1 MENTET
7 EEVINETE
15 QGTPSW
21 SFVSD
26 DEVAASR
33 AIDAGIPVPGLEETE
48 TEQPHTEEPVQEQS
62 ESVSYNE
69 TAETE
74 YEDRGNLDE
83 DVLRYLSEKLDRDVG
98 SFDDLLLNTNTKA
111 QIQDERVQ
119 TIAQFVEETGRAPQ
133 DWFAYQQLDTSEMD
147 DFTAV
152 SVKMAA
158 DYPNLSQEELST
170 LMQSKYK
177 LNLDLD
183 SEEEV
188 KLSQLQLK
196 LDSSDARKSIEEIRD
211 RYRAPETSNEPQSP
225 IDDEW
230 IDSMQSDLDD
240 LEGIEFDLGNDTSFT
255 FGLNRDYKSELAD
268 KNTRLDEYF
277 DPYVQRDG
285 SWDYDKLNMHRT
297 VVDNIETI
305 VQSVYRQGQS
315 DGQRNIVDRAANI
328 DSRSPNQGNVQPRG
342 NSLSDSLRDAMG
354 GSDKL
359 TFL

>member
-7 EEVINETE
+7 QEVTNETE
-15 QGTPSW
+15 QSTPSW

-33 AIDAGIPVPGLEETE
+33 AIDAGIPVPGLEEIE
-48 TEQPHTEEPVQEQS
+48 TEEPQVEESFQEQN

-69 TAETE
+69 TAE

-83 DVLRYLSEKLDRDVG
+83 DVLQYLSEKLGRDVN
-98 SFDDLLLNTNTKA
+98 SFDDLSNINTEA
-111 QIQDERVQ
+111 QVGDERIQ
-119 TIAQFVEETGRAPQ
+119 AIAQFVEETGRAPQ
-133 DWFAYQQLDTSEMD
+133 DWFAYQQLNSSEMD

-158 DYPNLSQEELST
+158 DYPNLSNDELST
-170 LMQSKYK
+170 LMESKYK
-177 LNLDLD
+177 LNSDLH
-183 SEEEV
+183 SEEDV

-196 LDSSDARKSIEEIRD
+196 LDSADARKGIEEIRN
-211 RYRAPETSNEPQSP
+211 RYQAPEPSDEPQSP

-230 IDSMQSDLDD
+230 VDSMMSDLDA
-240 LEGIEFDLGNDTSFT
+240 LEGIEFDLGNEQSFT
-255 FGLNRDYKSELAD
+255 FGLNDDYKSELAD

-277 DPYVQRDG
+277 DPYVQQDG
-285 SWDYDKLNMHRT
+285 SWDYDKLNMHRA

-305 VQSVYRQGQS
+305 IQSVYRQGQS
-315 DGQRNIVDRAANI
+315 DGQRNIVDRAANV
-328 DSRSPNQGNVQPRG
+328 DSRSPNQGNVQPTG
-342 NSLSDSLRDAMG
+342 NSLSDSLREAMG

-359 TFL
+359 TFI

>member
-1 MENTET
+1 MDNTET
-7 EEVINETE
+7 QEVTNETE
-15 QGTPSW
+15 QSTPSW
-21 SFVSD
+21 SFVSEN
-26 DEVAASR
+26 EVAASN
-33 AIDAGIPVPGLEETE
+33 AIDAGIPVPGLEEIQ
-48 TEQPHTEEPVQEQS
+48 TEQSQVEEPVQEQS
-62 ESVSYNE
+62 ESVSYSE

-74 YEDRGNLDE
+74 YNDGGNLDD
-83 DVLRYLSEKLDRDVG
+83 DVFQYLSEKLGRDVN
-98 SFDDLLLNTNTKA
+98 SFDDLSSTNARA
-111 QIQDERVQ
+111 QIEDERVQ
-119 TIAQFVEETGRAPQ
+119 AIAQFVEETGRAPQ
-133 DWFAYQQLDTSEMD
+133 DWFAYQQLDSAEMD

-158 DYPNLSQEELST
+158 DYPNLSQEELTT
-170 LMQSKYK
+170 LIGSKYK
-177 LNLDLD
+177 LNSDLH

-196 LDSSDARKSIEEIRD
+196 LDSADARKGIEEIRN

-230 IDSMQSDLDD
+230 VDSMMSDLDA
-240 LEGIEFDLGNDTSFT
+240 LEGIEFDLGNEQSFT

-285 SWDYDKLNMHRT
+285 SWDYDKLNMHRA

-305 VQSVYRQGQS
+305 IQSVYRQGQS

-328 DSRSPNQGNVQPRG
+328 DSRSPNQGNVQPTT
-342 NSLSDSLRDAMG
+342 NSLTEQLRDAMG
-354 GSDKL
+354 GGNRMK
-359 TFL
+359 FL

>member
-1 MENTET
+1 MDNTET
-7 EEVINETE
+7 QEVTNETE
-15 QGTPSW
+15 QSTPSW

-48 TEQPHTEEPVQEQS
+48 TEQPYTEDSVQEES

-74 YEDRGNLDE
+74 YNDGGNLDE
-83 DVLRYLSEKLDRDVG
+83 DVLQYLSEKLGRDVN
-98 SFDDLLLNTNTKA
+98 SFDDLSNTNAKA
-111 QIQDERVQ
+111 QIEDERLQ
-119 TIAQFVEETGRAPQ
+119 AIAQFVEETGRAPQ
-133 DWFAYQQLDTSEMD
+133 DWFAYQQLDSAEMD

-158 DYPNLSQEELST
+158 DYPNLSQEELTT
-170 LMQSKYK
+170 LMGSKYK
-177 LNLDLD
+177 LNQDLH
-183 SEEEV
+183 SEEDV

-196 LDSSDARKSIEEIRD
+196 LDSADARKGIEEIRN
-211 RYRAPETSNEPQSP
+211 RYRAPETSDEPQSP

-230 IDSMQSDLDD
+230 IESMRSDLDA
-240 LEGIEFDLGNDTSFT
+240 LEGIEFDLGNEQSFT
-255 FGLNRDYKSELAD
+255 FGLNDDYKSELAD

-277 DPYVQRDG
+277 DPYVQKDG
-285 SWDYDKLNMHRT
+285 SWDYDKLNMHRA

-305 VQSVYRQGQS
+305 IQSVYRQGQS
-315 DGQRNIVDRAANI
+315 DGQRNIVDRAANV

-342 NSLSDSLRDAMG
+342 NSLSESLRDAMG